1 MQTRFSAGVKASN
14 VVSGACQ
21 GGFQGFQGFQENPLY
36 LTLSFIAL
44 AMNNRDPYKIIGLC
58 KISHYKT
65 TL

>member
-14 VVSGACQ
+14 VVSGGCQ
-21 GGFQGFQGFQENPLY
+21 GGFQGFQENPSY

-44 AMNNRDPYKIIGLC
+44 AMNNRDPYKIIGLLQNF
-58 KISHYKT
+58 